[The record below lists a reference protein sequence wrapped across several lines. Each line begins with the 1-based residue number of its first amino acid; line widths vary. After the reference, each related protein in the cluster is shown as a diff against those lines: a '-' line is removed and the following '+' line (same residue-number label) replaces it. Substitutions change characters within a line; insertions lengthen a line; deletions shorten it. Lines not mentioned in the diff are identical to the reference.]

1 MYKTNFFFHCIKY
14 TIVCILMNVC
24 IINVKY
30 AVGISIFI
38 RFSLFRRFLTR
49 ELLTML
55 RGYEDVPLIIFY
67 AIVVIFVVYF
77 EYDWLVKED

>member
-1 MYKTNFFFHCIKY
+1 
-14 TIVCILMNVC
+14 MNVC

-38 RFSLFRRFLTR
+38 RFPLFRRFMTR
-49 ELLTML
+49 GLLTML

-67 AIVVIFVVYF
+67 AM
-77 EYDWLVKED
+77 